1 MASSDA
7 RATHRHDVFDFTP
20 GQRARQIISESFG
33 FQQRSLGRQSF
44 RERQIAC
51 AWHMAC
57 HWVDRFFDAAKSF
70 STPRVEQECAGLEKL
85 WQVITRNDPVVVH
98 GRRQITRRLPVRRGR
113 FKRQAVGLPRVESA
127 IEYGDALVTEP
138 TQQPPEPGRDRAR
151 GVVVYDNRGRIADS
165 PCAESRR
172 EALGIR
178 EWMPAVAWARTS
190 R

>member
-1 MASSDA
+1 MA
-7 RATHRHDVFDFTP
+7 RNR
-20 GQRARQIISESFG
+20 
-33 FQQRSLGRQSF
+33 
-44 RERQIAC
+44 
-51 AWHMAC
+51 
-57 HWVDRFFDAAKSF
+57 VDRFIATTKSF

-98 GRRQITRRLPVRRGR
+98 GRRHITRRLPVRRGR

-127 IEYGDALVTEP
+127 IEYGDLLVTEP

-151 GVVVYDNRGRIADS
+151 GVVVYDNRGRVADS
-165 PCAESRR
+165 PRAESCR

-190 R
+190 G